1 MPHPFVCR
9 RLHLIHRRFPMFQ
22 KLKRILALFGAIL
35 LAGMYLITII
45 LAFMDHTASKDWL
58 MASVICTIVIPC
70 FLYAYILIY
79 RYLKK

>member
-1 MPHPFVCR
+1 
-9 RLHLIHRRFPMFQ
+9 MFR
-22 KLKRILALFGAIL
+22 KIKSILALLGAVL
-35 LAGMYLITII
+35 LAGMYLITIV
-45 LAFMDHTASKDWL
+45 LAFMDHTATRDWL

>member
-1 MPHPFVCR
+1 
-9 RLHLIHRRFPMFQ
+9 MFR
-22 KLKRILALFGAIL
+22 KLKRILALLSAVL
-35 LAGMYLITII
+35 LAGMYLITIV
-45 LAFMDHTASKDWL
+45 LAFMDHTATRDCL

>member
-1 MPHPFVCR
+1 
-9 RLHLIHRRFPMFQ
+9 MFR
-22 KLKRILALFGAIL
+22 KLKRILALLGAVL
-35 LAGMYLITII
+35 LAGMYLITIV
-45 LAFMDHTASKDWL
+45 LAFMDHTATWDWL